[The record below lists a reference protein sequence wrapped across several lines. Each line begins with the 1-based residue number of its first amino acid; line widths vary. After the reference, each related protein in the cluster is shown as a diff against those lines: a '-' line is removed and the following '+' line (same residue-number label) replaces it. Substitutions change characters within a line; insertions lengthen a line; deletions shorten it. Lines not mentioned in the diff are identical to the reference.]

1 MGQEQGPSEAH
12 SPNQLTAGTCRH
24 SATFLI
30 PLKANTNN
38 DIGTSASFGTESE
51 NCFINHMFRMRFT
64 VNIMADYYA
73 LISYHSNT
81 NCFQNST
88 FFFNIYLY

>member
-1 MGQEQGPSEAH
+1 MSFWGGPLYSVGLLVQPQRPPVGQEQGPSEAH

-64 VNIMADYYA
+64 VNIWLTTM
-73 LISYHSNT
+73 L
-81 NCFQNST
+81 
-88 FFFNIYLY
+88 